1 MTQVSDLVTEAQR
14 RFLSDLREETDTL
27 GVGLT
32 STAASLSLTAG
43 QSLGSI
49 QPEAVLQIDYELMF
63 VTNAP
68 SPAGIQVLRGYA
80 GSVPASHTA
89 GALIVVNPRFPVVD
103 IIRCFNEE
111 LDDLSAPPNGLYQV
125 NEITLSYNPVIAGYD
140 ATDSVTGAPLDPTTY
155 LDTIEVRAHEYG
167 PAQRWPHTPLPQ
179 VQILR
184 NADSTQFP
192 SGTAFRFDGVGYAGR
207 PIRILYKSTYNSNLV
222 FGTDD
227 ILGVSGLHTQA
238 HDILTLGAAYRLMQ
252 WRELKRSFTETQS
265 EPRRAQEVPVGSSLT
280 AVKGIMQMRS
290 DRIAAE
296 RARLDSMYRRVWH

>member
-1 MTQVSDLVTEAQR
+1 MTVVSDLVVETQR

-27 GVGLT
+27 GSDIT
-32 STAASLSLTAG
+32 STTATIALTAG

-49 QPEAVLQIDYELMF
+49 QPEAVLQVDYELMF
-63 VTNAP
+63 VTDAP
-68 SPAGIQVLRGYA
+68 STTAIQVLRGYA
-80 GSVPASHTA
+80 GSTAAAHTA
-89 GALIVVNPRFPVVD
+89 GALVVVNPRFPVVD

-111 LDDLSAPPNGLYQV
+111 LDDLSSPPNGLYRV
-125 NEITLSYNPVIAGYD
+125 SEITLSYNPVIAGYD
-140 ATDSVTGAPLDPTTY
+140 ATDATTGMPLDPSTF
-155 LDTIEVRAHEYG
+155 LDAIEIRAHEYG
-167 PAQRWPHTPLPQ
+167 PAQRWPHTPLPKF
-179 VQILR
+179 QIMR
-184 NADSTQFP
+184 NQDPTQFP

-222 FGTDD
+222 FATDD
-227 ILGVSGLHTQA
+227 VEGVSGLHSQA

-280 AVKGIMQMRS
+280 AIKGIMQMRM

-296 RARLDSMYRRVWH
+296 RARLDMMYRRSWK